1 MPPKK
6 LNCSGNC
13 LHGKLYSYKKKE
25 LLFRAQMAITALTEC
40 QKCVAYK
47 IFLASHGLS
56 FGCALHVHSVSHRMS
71 TTIYCR
77 LSIVGE
83 NYGRKIRGND
93 RLRIP
98 RRSRENCSVLKMH
111 CQFYLNELLI
121 LDAVNS
127 KVIYLVG
134 VVQML

>member
-1 MPPKK
+1 
-6 LNCSGNC
+6 
-13 LHGKLYSYKKKE
+13 
-25 LLFRAQMAITALTEC
+25 MAITALTEC

-83 NYGRKIRGND
+83 NYTAEKYAVTIDYGYRDVPGKIAQ
-93 RLRIP
+93 
-98 RRSRENCSVLKMH
+98 C
-111 CQFYLNELLI
+111 
-121 LDAVNS
+121 
-127 KVIYLVG
+127 
-134 VVQML
+134 